1 MTFSGQAL
9 AEEELSS
16 VGLFQLPLKYMKKC
30 LLALAGPDLS
40 EKGTVEF
47 LGISVMGIMQ
57 NRICLHLMDL

>member
-1 MTFSGQAL
+1 M
-9 AEEELSS
+9 
-16 VGLFQLPLKYMKKC
+16 GLFQLPLKYMKKC